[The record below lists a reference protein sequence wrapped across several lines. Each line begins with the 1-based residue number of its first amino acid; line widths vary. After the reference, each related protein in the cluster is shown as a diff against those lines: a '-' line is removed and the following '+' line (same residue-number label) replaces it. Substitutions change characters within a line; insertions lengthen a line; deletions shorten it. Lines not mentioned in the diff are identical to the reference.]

1 MYAPRPLSVDTLAAE
16 VAHRVGL
23 APALRSRMLGGGSG
37 PLALRYAR
45 GCLYLALRQSGRS
58 WAEVAASVGAQP
70 SYVRQAVVE
79 AQRDRRR
86 LPLLRACV
94 ALAVAPAG
102 SA

>member
-1 MYAPRPLSVDTLAAE
+1 MYAPRPLSVDILAAQ

-23 APALRSRMLGGGSG
+23 APALRSRMLGGDSG
-37 PLALRYAR
+37 PAALRYAR
-45 GCLYLALRQSGRS
+45 GCLYLALWHSGRS
-58 WAEVAASVGAQP
+58 WSQVAASVGASP

-94 ALAVAPAG
+94 ALGVTPAR